1 MILETHSKKKVPRQ
15 APALQNPSS
24 HSALV
29 PHLQIPDSQV
39 SDVLLEHLGFTPHI
53 QSVLGL
59 HVSDSPVQSSFPEHT
74 KKSIIQKMSS

>member
-1 MILETHSKKKVPRQ
+1 MILETHLKKKVPRQ

-39 SDVLLEHLGFTPHI
+39 SDVLLEHLGFAPHI
-53 QSVLGL
+53 HFSEV
-59 HVSDSPVQSSFPEHT
+59 HVSDNHVQCSFTVQP
-74 KKSIIQKMSS
+74 KI